1 MLPQQSY
8 VCCICQQLLNV
19 YVSFIQFSFISTFNY
34 FACLIDCQ
42 ERPSWQG
49 VPGWEWSMECSSLF
63 PAFSRHGY
71 FKITASSPTEQE
83 QLIKKVF
90 IDRTGVPLMPCTP
103 CIPGAPGGP

>member
-1 MLPQQSY
+1 
-8 VCCICQQLLNV
+8 
-19 YVSFIQFSFISTFNY
+19 
-34 FACLIDCQ
+34 
-42 ERPSWQG
+42 
-49 VPGWEWSMECSSLF
+49 MECSSLF